1 MADDPAG
8 RVLVT
13 GAAGFLGRAVLAAL
27 RAHGVRVTALVLE
40 DPGDLGAD
48 RVVVGDAGDPGVVR
62 EALSGVRAVAHLAAR
77 PSPLGAAPVDVFA
90 GNTRATFAVL
100 DEAGRAGV
108 PRVMIAS
115 SYSILGLAWSPHR
128 LHPAYFPLD
137 EQTPLQVED
146 PYALS
151 KQADEATA
159 AMVTRR
165 YGTTVVALRFPFI
178 GDDERMAARLAGT
191 TADPGSAAMD
201 SWAYLDVR
209 DAAEAT
215 RQALT
220 APATGFHAVFV
231 AAPEI
236 LAPYATEDLIAAYH
250 PGTPLRRRLPGRA
263 VPIDVSAGTRLLGF
277 TARHRV
283 ELGITRLP
291 DPRPA

>member
-1 MADDPAG
+1 VTGSRPQ

-13 GAAGFLGRAVLAAL
+13 GAAGFLGRAVVAAL
-27 RAHGVRVTALVLE
+27 LAYDVPVTALVLD
-40 DPGDLGAD
+40 DPGDLGTD

-62 EALSGVRAVAHLAAR
+62 EALRDVQAVAHLAAR
-77 PSPLGAAPVDVFA
+77 PSPLGAAAIDVFA

-115 SYSILGLAWSPHR
+115 SYSILGLAWSPRR
-128 LHPAYFPLD
+128 LHPAYYPLD

-178 GDDERMAARLAGT
+178 GDDDRIAGRLAST

-201 SWAYLDVR
+201 SWSYLDVR

-215 RQALT
+215 WLALT
-220 APATGFHAVFV
+220 APVQGYHAVFV
-231 AAPEI
+231 AAPET
-236 LAPYATEDLIAAYH
+236 LAPYATKELIAAFH
-250 PGTPLRRRLPGRA
+250 PGTPLRRPLPGRA

-283 ELGITRLP
+283 ELGITGLP
-291 DPRPA
+291 VS